1 MGWLVGAI
9 IAGLFLIVSIAQAN
23 ELAPSGDVFAVLGII
38 YGALMVFFSVKY
50 SKYRKKRKAQRVEKA
65 AQDYARRVVEDNL
78 PTGYSEI
85 MGVKHMDG
93 LPWGEQAACSVYLY
107 PDKYVFWRN
116 KNTYTLAM
124 DKITDVCIKTD
135 VEIQKAYV
143 SSVGGAVGGAMLFG
157 TLGAMIGGRVKE
169 KTDTTISQ
177 FLIFTYNKDGET
189 KYISFEIPSHNKN
202 ASKFVEMYQAQAS
215 GHQNFQ
221 L

>member
-93 LPWGEQAACSVYLY
+93 LPWGEQTACSVYLY

-116 KNTYTLAM
+116 KNTYTLSM

-135 VEIQKAYV
+135 IEIQKAYV

-202 ASKFVEMYQAQAS
+202 ASKFVEMYQTQAS

>member
-1 MGWLVGAI
+1 
-9 IAGLFLIVSIAQAN
+9 
-23 ELAPSGDVFAVLGII
+23 
-38 YGALMVFFSVKY
+38 MVFFSVKY
-50 SKYRKKRKAQRVEKA
+50 SKYRKKKKAQRAEKA
-65 AQDYARRVVEDNL
+65 AQDYARRVVEENL
-78 PTGYSEI
+78 PTGHSEV
-85 MGVKHMDG
+85 MAVKHMDG
-93 LPWGEQAACSVYLY
+93 LPWGEQAECSIYLY

-116 KNTYTLAM
+116 KNTYTLSM

-135 VEIQKAYV
+135 IEIQKAYV
-143 SSVGGAVGGAMLFG
+143 SSVGGAVGGAVLFG

-169 KTDTTISQ
+169 KTDTTISK

-189 KYISFEIPSHNKN
+189 KYISFEIPSFNKN

>member
-1 MGWLVGAI
+1 MGWLIVAI
-9 IAGLFLIVSIAQAN
+9 ISGFLSFTFFLSATMLPSEDALIIPGLFFGAVTLLFALIYV
-23 ELAPSGDVFAVLGII
+23 
-38 YGALMVFFSVKY
+38 
-50 SKYRKKRKAQRVEKA
+50 KYRKNKKAQ
-65 AQDYARRVVEDNL
+65 AQEYERRSTKDNL
-78 PTGYSEI
+78 PSGYSEMI
-85 MGVKHMDG
+85 HAKHMTG
-93 LPWGEQAACSVYLY
+93 LPWGEQADCSVYLY
-107 PDKYVFWRN
+107 PDKYAFWRN

-135 VEIQKAYV
+135 IEIQKAYV
-143 SSVGGAVGGAMLFG
+143 SSVGGAVGGAVLFG

-169 KTDTTISQ
+169 KTDTTISK

-189 KYISFEIPSHNKN
+189 KYISFEIPSFNKN

>member
-85 MGVKHMDG
+85 MSVKHMDG

-107 PDKYVFWRN
+107 PDRYVFWRN
-116 KNTYTLAM
+116 KNTYTLSM

-135 VEIQKAYV
+135 IEIQKAYV
-143 SSVGGAVGGAMLFG
+143 SSVGGAVGGAVLFG

-169 KTDTTISQ
+169 KRDTTISK

-189 KYISFEIPSHNKN
+189 KYISFEIPSFNKN

>member
-1 MGWLVGAI
+1 MGWLVGIISTCLLFVISLIGSETLSNDLFAAI
-9 IAGLFLIVSIAQAN
+9 GTISIV
-23 ELAPSGDVFAVLGII
+23 
-38 YGALMVFFSVKY
+38 LMVFFCIKY
-50 SKYRKKRKAQRVEKA
+50 SKFRKRRKEQRAEKA

-85 MGVKHMDG
+85 MSVKHMDG

-107 PDKYVFWRN
+107 PDRYVFWRN
-116 KNTYTLAM
+116 KNTYTLSM

-135 VEIQKAYV
+135 IEIQKAYV
-143 SSVGGAVGGAMLFG
+143 SSVGGAVGGAVLFG
-157 TLGAMIGGRVKE
+157 TLGAMIGGRVK
-169 KTDTTISQ
+169 KKRDTTISK

-189 KYISFEIPSHNKN
+189 KYISFEIPSNNKN

>member
-1 MGWLVGAI
+1 
-9 IAGLFLIVSIAQAN
+9 
-23 ELAPSGDVFAVLGII
+23 
-38 YGALMVFFSVKY
+38 MVFFSVKY

-85 MGVKHMDG
+85 MSVKHMDG

-107 PDKYVFWRN
+107 PDRYVFWRN
-116 KNTYTLAM
+116 KNTYTLSM

-135 VEIQKAYV
+135 IEIQKAYV
-143 SSVGGAVGGAMLFG
+143 SSVGGAVGGAVLFG

-169 KTDTTISQ
+169 KRDTTISK

-189 KYISFEIPSHNKN
+189 KYISFEIPSFNKN

>member
-1 MGWLVGAI
+1 MGWLVGIISTCLLFVISLIGSETLSNDLFAAI
-9 IAGLFLIVSIAQAN
+9 GTISIV
-23 ELAPSGDVFAVLGII
+23 
-38 YGALMVFFSVKY
+38 LMVFFCIKY
-50 SKYRKKRKAQRVEKA
+50 SKFRKRRKEQRAEKA

-93 LPWGEQAACSVYLY
+93 LPWGEQTACSVYLY

-116 KNTYTLAM
+116 KNTYTLSM

-135 VEIQKAYV
+135 IEIQKAYV
-143 SSVGGAVGGAMLFG
+143 SSVGGAVGGAVLFG

-169 KTDTTISQ
+169 KRDTTISK

-202 ASKFVEMYQAQAS
+202 ASKFVEMYQTQAS
-215 GHQNFQ
+215 GHQNFH